1 MLVRIAEMALV
12 FAASLYVMRQARK
25 PDRWL
30 GRLMALGMNTSHGP
44 LTKWGLEHVRIEP
57 AFRMLDVGCG
67 GGRTIA
73 RLAARSPQGHVDGID
88 FAGGSVATSRAT
100 NRAAIHDGRVE
111 VQQASVSKL
120 PFPDASF
127 DLVTAV
133 ETHYYWPDPP
143 NDLREIVRT
152 LKPGG
157 TLLVIAESYRGG
169 RGSAATGPIMKLLSG
184 GFAPGVAEMG
194 TWFEGAGLAEVT
206 VDEQRSHGWIC
217 ATGRRPL

>member
-1 MLVRIAEMALV
+1 MIRRIVESVVV
-12 FAASLYVMRQARK
+12 FAAAVYVMRQVRK

-30 GRLMALGMNTSHGP
+30 GRLMALGMNNSHGP
-44 LTKWGLEHVRIEP
+44 LTDWGLKHVQIEP

-67 GGRTIA
+67 GGRTIGK
-73 RLAARSPQGHVDGID
+73 LAVLAPAGHVDGID

-100 NRAAIHDGRVE
+100 NQAAIRDGRVE

-120 PFPDASF
+120 PFADATF
-127 DLVTAV
+127 DLVTAI

-157 TLLVIAESYRGG
+157 GVLVLAEAYDKG
-169 RGSAATGPIMKLLSG
+169 RGSSVSGPIMKLLSG
-184 GFAPGVAEMG
+184 GFTPGVDGMQA
-194 TWFEGAGLAEVT
+194 WFEAAGLTEVAI
-206 VDEQRSHGWIC
+206 DEQRSHGWIC